1 MNNAPLMD
9 DEEGIDI
16 MALVKQLWDGRKTII
31 IWTCS
36 FIVLGLI
43 AALTMKRT
51 YTVSTV
57 MVPQV
62 GSKSNSSLSSLAS
75 LAGIDLGTSS
85 SGAELSPLI
94 YPQIVS
100 SVPFRKELM

>member
-1 MNNAPLMD
+1 MPFD

-43 AALTMKRT
+43 AALTMKRS

-57 MVPQV
+57 MVPQIN
-62 GSKSNSSLSSLAS
+62 SKSNSSL
-75 LAGIDLGTSS
+75 
-85 SGAELSPLI
+85 LSPKTLYI
-94 YPQIVS
+94 NLFSESFVYS
-100 SVPFRKELM
+100 